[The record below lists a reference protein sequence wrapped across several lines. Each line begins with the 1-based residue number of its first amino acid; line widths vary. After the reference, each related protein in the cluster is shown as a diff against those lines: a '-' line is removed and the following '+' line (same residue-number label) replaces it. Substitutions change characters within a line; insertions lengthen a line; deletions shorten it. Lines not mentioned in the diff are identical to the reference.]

1 MVIQFNN
8 KSKYLF
14 YITCIQQEEGTLHS
28 IMGMSCND
36 SGHTSFFFFFFF
48 CIILDILILM
58 RVEINEVKN
67 ASN

>member
-8 KSKYLF
+8 KSKQLF

-28 IMGMSCND
+28 IMGMSCNN
-36 SGHTSFFFFFFF
+36 SGH
-48 CIILDILILM
+48 ILK
-58 RVEINEVKN
+58 RVDINEVKN